1 MRRHVGVGAGTDVGK
16 GSAATGQTIFVAPE
30 NAQRRNQTR
39 IGAKRDM
46 TNHLGAIRE
55 FVGGNF
61 LFGEEGKLGDDT
73 SFLESG
79 IIDSTG
85 LLELVGFLE
94 ERFGIRVAD
103 EELVPETLDSLTN
116 LSASLPG
123 KLDGKITT

>member
-1 MRRHVGVGAGTDVGK
+1 
-16 GSAATGQTIFVAPE
+16 
-30 NAQRRNQTR
+30 
-39 IGAKRDM
+39 M

-55 FVGGNF
+55 FVVGNF

-103 EELVPETLDSLTN
+103 EELVPENLDSLSN
-116 LSASLPG
+116 ISAYLAG
-123 KLDGKITT
+123 KLDGKLST